1 MYKVYEYGT
10 VELQLN
16 LLEGQARA
24 RPKTI
29 QLETPGKKL
38 QYVTL
43 AQKSD
48 YHITIVPTPTGK
60 MLRKLEM
67 ANPGQKPL
75 FDYIEFLMSMYRW
88 HILHTGVFYE
98 LKRLDPE
105 KGDVYTIIELEF
117 IPDYWDFYT
126 QLRRL
131 LTDRLCQD
139 ESLMYWLE
147 EHRLAPPHTTLLT
160 SAEDRKTGIGVA
172 NRQAWFEMNAQYPPA
187 DQRIFARRL
196 HPEEV
201 ETLVSSPD
209 SIER

>member
-131 LTDRLCQD
+131 LTRPAMPGREPDV
-139 ESLMYWLE
+139 
-147 EHRLAPPHTTLLT
+147 LARGAPSGAAPHHPLDVCRG
-160 SAEDRKTGIGVA
+160 SEDRHRCRK
-172 NRQAWFEMNAQYPPA
+172 P
-187 DQRIFARRL
+187 
-196 HPEEV
+196 
-201 ETLVSSPD
+201 SSVVRD
-209 SIER
+209 ERPVPTC